1 MDKYQEFSIAAD
13 AQAMLKKAHEDGVI
27 TAWDRARKQE
37 PQCLF
42 CRTGLSCRVCA
53 MGPCRIDPHGKGA
66 HYGVC
71 GADAD
76 IIAARNLA
84 RMVAAGSASHS
95 DHARDLVDVLHKI
108 GSGKAPGYTIKDPEK
123 MKKVASEYGIET
135 DGLSN
140 EEIALKLAEA
150 MMEDFGMKKGR
161 PTFLD
166 RVPKQRVELMGKI
179 GRCPPRDR
187 QGNHRD
193 HAPDTHGC

>member
-13 AQAMLKKAHEDGVI
+13 AQSMMKKAHDDGVL

-42 CRTGLSCRVCA
+42 CKSGLSCRVCA

-76 IIAARNLA
+76 IIVARNLA
-84 RMVAAGSASHS
+84 RMVAAGSAAHS
-95 DHARDLVDVLHKI
+95 DHARDLVGVLHKI
-108 GSGKAPGYTIKDPEK
+108 GSGKAPGYSIKDPEK
-123 MKKVASEYGIET
+123 MKAVAVEYGIDT
-135 DGLSN
+135 GGLAH

-150 MMEDFGMKKGR
+150 MM
-161 PTFLD
+161 
-166 RVPKQRVELMGKI
+166 
-179 GRCPPRDR
+179 
-187 QGNHRD
+187 
-193 HAPDTHGC
+193 